1 MVKIVNKYYYIMMSQ
16 QDFLK
21 NLAIEEIIRERT
33 SFYLI
38 RKNFLNF
45 WVIMSPLFLSK
56 LETKI
61 QKTNFYT
68 QKKNDLNFNNQLYS
82 TIIISTDPEYI
93 SWLRLRIGYFENI
106 DETSE
111 SNGNRTF
118 KSDGIY
124 GEFNKN
130 ECEITSPFTTL
141 KYNIHPLLLID
152 KCKSSLVEFLTLYE
166 KNVNS

>member
-1 MVKIVNKYYYIMMSQ
+1 MKQYDNKKIVNIDKS
-16 QDFLK
+16 
-21 NLAIEEIIRERT
+21 
-33 SFYLI
+33 YLI
-38 RKNFLNF
+38 GMVKRNNG
-45 WVIMSPLFLSK
+45 LSNESVNNNK
-56 LETKI
+56 ELIKI

>member
-56 LETKI
+56 LENKI

-68 QKKNDLNFNNQLYS
+68 KKKNDLNFNNQL
-82 TIIISTDPEYI
+82 
-93 SWLRLRIGYFENI
+93 
-106 DETSE
+106 
-111 SNGNRTF
+111 
-118 KSDGIY
+118 
-124 GEFNKN
+124 
-130 ECEITSPFTTL
+130 
-141 KYNIHPLLLID
+141 
-152 KCKSSLVEFLTLYE
+152 
-166 KNVNS
+166 